1 MPGTLVNLSSFLQQ
15 QLSQWDVA
23 YTNYQALQSVKKRVI
38 EAQTGKLI
46 VQYNPARIVSSAAKT
61 DAKSI
66 EARPC
71 FLCTTNRPQEQL
83 QYSYHNTYDIL
94 VNPFPIFPEHFTVPH
109 KQHIPQQIR
118 PFFGDML
125 NLACDFPSY
134 VVFYNG
140 PACGASAPDHLH
152 FQMGNKGFLP
162 IEKEYDTLPKK
173 PVIPFLI
180 FNINQ

>member
-71 FLCTTNRPQEQL
+71 FLCATNRPQEQL

-94 VNPFPIFPEHFTVPH
+94 VNPFPIFPEHCYNY
-109 KQHIPQQIR
+109 IR
-118 PFFGDML
+118 
-125 NLACDFPSY
+125 
-134 VVFYNG
+134 
-140 PACGASAPDHLH
+140 
-152 FQMGNKGFLP
+152 
-162 IEKEYDTLPKK
+162 
-173 PVIPFLI
+173 
-180 FNINQ
+180 